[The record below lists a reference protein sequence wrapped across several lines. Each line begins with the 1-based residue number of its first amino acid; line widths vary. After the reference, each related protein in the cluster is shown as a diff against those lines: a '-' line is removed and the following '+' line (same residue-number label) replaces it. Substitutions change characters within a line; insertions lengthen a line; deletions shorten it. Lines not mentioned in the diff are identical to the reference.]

1 MYAIIET
8 GGKQYKVQ
16 PGQVIEVE
24 KLDAEPGKITFDRV
38 LMCSDGETVKVGT
51 PLVAKATVKGEL
63 LGDIKGPKVIAYK
76 KRRRKDSDVKRGHR
90 QIAARVR
97 IDEIAVK

>member
-24 KLDAEPGKITFDRV
+24 KLEAKSDTVTFDRV
-38 LMCSDGETVKVGT
+38 LLCADGENVQVGT
-51 PLVAKATVKGEL
+51 PTVPKAKVIGAILGAAKAH
-63 LGDIKGPKVIAYK
+63 KVVAFK
-76 KRRRKDSDVKRGHR
+76 KRRRKDSQWTRGHR
-90 QIAARVR
+90 QALTRVR
-97 IDEIAVK
+97 IDRIAAA

>member
-24 KLDAEPGKITFDRV
+24 KLEAKKGKVTFDRV
-38 LMCSDGETVKVGT
+38 LLCADGDDVQIGSPTVKK
-51 PLVAKATVKGEL
+51 AKVKGEL
-63 LGDIKGPKVIAYK
+63 LEMTKGRKVIAFK
-76 KRRRKDSDVKRGHR
+76 KRRRKGSQTTRGHR
-90 QIAARVR
+90 QTIARVR
-97 IDEIAVK
+97 IDEITLK

>member
-16 PGQVIEVE
+16 PGQIIEVE
-24 KLDAEPGKITFDRV
+24 KLEASSGKITFDRV
-38 LMCSDGETVKVGT
+38 LLCGDEEKVKVGSPT
-51 PLVAKATVKGEL
+51 VDKATVTGEVLGEVKG
-63 LGDIKGPKVIAYK
+63 DKVVAFK
-76 KRRRKDSDVKRGHR
+76 KRRRKDSQSTRGHR
-90 QIAARVR
+90 QGYARVR

>member
-24 KLDAEPGKITFDRV
+24 KLDAEPGKVTFDRV
-38 LMCSDGETVKVGT
+38 LMCSDGETVTVGV
-51 PLVAKATVKGEL
+51 PLVDKATVKGEL
-63 LGDIKGPKVIAYK
+63 LGNIRGQKIVIYK
-76 KRRRKDSDVKRGHR
+76 KRRRKDSDVKNGHR
-90 QIAARVR
+90 QTIARVR

>member
-38 LMCSDGETVKVGT
+38 LMCSDGENVKVGT
-51 PLVAKATVKGEL
+51 PLVDKAAVKGEL
-63 LGDIKGPKVIAYK
+63 LSHVKGQKLVIYK

-90 QIAARVR
+90 QTIARVR
-97 IDEIAVK
+97 IDEIAAT